1 MVISDG
7 AQLLDSN
14 GRIGYNGGGTNTVVI
29 TGPGS
34 VWKSTSPGPYSLGI
48 GFNTSGNSLII
59 SNGGTV
65 LSGWSIVNQYGNGGN
80 NVVVTGTGSLW
91 NCSGKLDFGFHGQ
104 SNVMV
109 ISNGG
114 RVMDTTGSL
123 AEMGS
128 NNTIIVTGFGSVW
141 SNSGSVLLSLYSAP
155 GNSLIVR
162 DGGTVIASNMGGSAS
177 NSVTLAGGNIIV
189 PNGLGIASG
198 ELLKGSGLI
207 RGNSS
212 IYGTISPV
220 ALTNFG
226 SLTLQ
231 SSAILDIALE
241 GRSQGDRYGFM
252 LVTNGTVTLNGL
264 LQVRFTDGFE
274 TNVLESDTFTLL
286 TSSSRLTGS
295 FTNVLSGQRLTTA
308 DDDGS
313 FLVTYNGN
321 NLILTDYQA
330 IPEPATLALG
340 LLANLFLAPKSIR
353 RRASFRWIHESCRR
367 PRCPESFRE
376 SESDETPLSCAA
388 IAKLA
393 EGRRDIRQLAGIA
406 PYNSSLRRRPGG
418 RRCRFPCRNRC
429 PKGPKKENTLSGSS
443 LFLLIKRQSL
453 AEGKTLTALRSG
465 RQSPSGRREVVG
477 QAVLAPGRVAGLRH
491 VRSDQQFGHLFG
503 RSGHH
508 EQRFRV
514 RVRLLFSPGDGQFQ
528 YGPCQQLRLRAIQ
541 NDSAGAIMRMGNDR
555 ATGVGC
561 FGNGESIAFVKRGR
575 HEKIGSFQQGGFQDA
590 CDMAGNSTGMWRSW
604 RACSR
609 SFFVYRSP
617 FM

>member
-1 MVISDG
+1 M
-7 AQLLDSN
+7 
-14 GRIGYNGGGTNTVVI
+14 
-29 TGPGS
+29 
-34 VWKSTSPGPYSLGI
+34 
-48 GFNTSGNSLII
+48 
-59 SNGGTV
+59 
-65 LSGWSIVNQYGNGGN
+65 
-80 NVVVTGTGSLW
+80 VVTGTGSLW

-231 SSAILDIALE
+231 SSAILDIALA

-274 TNVLESDTFTLL
+274 TNVLESDTFTLFL
-286 TSSSRLTGS
+286 DLLQPPDGVVHECLERPTPDHSR
-295 FTNVLSGQRLTTA
+295 
-308 DDDGS
+308 
-313 FLVTYNGN
+313 
-321 NLILTDYQA
+321 
-330 IPEPATLALG
+330 
-340 LLANLFLAPKSIR
+340 
-353 RRASFRWIHESCRR
+353 
-367 PRCPESFRE
+367 
-376 SESDETPLSCAA
+376 
-388 IAKLA
+388 
-393 EGRRDIRQLAGIA
+393 
-406 PYNSSLRRRPGG
+406 
-418 RRCRFPCRNRC
+418 
-429 PKGPKKENTLSGSS
+429 
-443 LFLLIKRQSL
+443 
-453 AEGKTLTALRSG
+453 
-465 RQSPSGRREVVG
+465 
-477 QAVLAPGRVAGLRH
+477 
-491 VRSDQQFGHLFG
+491 
-503 RSGHH
+503 
-508 EQRFRV
+508 
-514 RVRLLFSPGDGQFQ
+514 
-528 YGPCQQLRLRAIQ
+528 
-541 NDSAGAIMRMGNDR
+541 
-555 ATGVGC
+555 
-561 FGNGESIAFVKRGR
+561 
-575 HEKIGSFQQGGFQDA
+575 
-590 CDMAGNSTGMWRSW
+590 
-604 RACSR
+604 
-609 SFFVYRSP
+609 
-617 FM
+617 